1 MAIRLQS
8 EFRTLNDDQYRI
20 KILDSA
26 YLGNPFDVNIGGD
39 GFTLTHDGEV
49 DTLFSPIVGSSVTLT
64 IYNNDSAIDAF
75 RTALLNAQDKQISI
89 RIEKWN
95 KPRSRNVADDYR
107 NRVVSDGGTY
117 EAGECVN
124 DALFALGVGTESRSY
139 VWQQSNQSRVL
150 ADGGTYEGGLC
161 VIDAIDALGGSK
173 TIPDEEFDL
182 YWTGYIVQ
190 DLIEEADESKPRAI
204 SLRAADGISILST
217 IDYQFGLA
225 QSFQKTFKD
234 IVTEI
239 LTDGGINS
247 LFESDETM
255 LTSVVNWY
263 AEEHTYSSTSDPMD
277 LTKFDLKAFTS
288 WTSGSV
294 RTYTNALQVIREMC
308 IIMGARFYFDDGSF
322 RFEQISERDNI
333 DVREFYYLNDG
344 TSNGNAV
351 VQLDTLVDQDT
362 SHRSGGV
369 FRYLPAVKKVSLT
382 QQKKSAANLIGG
394 TVTFPADE
402 IDVGVIPSADNGHI
416 IMTML
421 SRFQTFIATPTSGVA
436 TPVFAV
442 TIRLEP
448 SDGSA
453 DQYWRNSLVSGVTS
467 FGVGSWS
474 TTLGTFK
481 WAANS
486 VSRQA
491 SSTTTTSFSM
501 ATGPLPKDGEI
512 YIDITILGFYDAQGS
527 STSFFIG
534 GNSYNWAVDLQTA
547 RFENDN
553 QPATIVESIFEAN
566 NTSTA
571 LGSNINVDLGTTRLG
586 DGVGA
591 MGSLYA
597 YTGSVWTP
605 STGWRV
611 GNSGTYIDVAK
622 LTTRETLGLQSKV
635 VNRFEGT
642 IINGGGGFKNR
653 LRFDSAY
660 WLPLRSTLN
669 ANNDELEIEAFKIAR
684 VIETV
689 DVSNE
694 PIDIGDETAV
704 FAVAD
709 FNGQYANFGS
719 GVISNM
725 AIDSDND
732 AIGPFSETA
741 SGGKITGS
749 ALVTGD
755 TTLQAGLT
763 HEGFLIENITDIT
776 HSDGSRYDIQDTE
789 YMMFNTWTGGNGT
802 ATINLPYAADNEGR
816 LLRFKSDG
824 TISANTAINVV
835 PQSGESVDGNGEFA
849 FDRDY
854 DGIMLLAHNDNWF
867 IIQRKAK

>member
-75 RTALLNAQDKQISI
+75 RTALLNSQDKQISI

-139 VWQQSNQSRVL
+139 IWQQSNQSRVL

-217 IDYQFGLA
+217 IDYEFNVS

-239 LTDGGINS
+239 LTDGGMNS

-263 AEEHTYSSTSDPMD
+263 AEQHTYSSTSDPMD
-277 LTKFDLKAFTS
+277 LTKFDLKAFSEYQSDGTRS
-288 WTSGSV
+288 F
-294 RTYTNALQVIREMC
+294 TNALQVIREMC

-351 VQLDTLVDQDT
+351 IQLDTLVDQDT
-362 SHRSGGV
+362 AHRSGGT
-369 FRYLPAVKKVSLT
+369 FRYLPAVKKVSLI
-382 QQKKSAANLIGG
+382 QQKTSSANIIGRS
-394 TVTFPADE
+394 VDFPTDE
-402 IDVGVIPSADNGHI
+402 IDVGVIPSADNGRVI
-416 IMTML
+416 LTMRSEL
-421 SRFQTFIATPTSGVA
+421 QTFISNPLQGTA
-436 TPVFAV
+436 TPVFDV

-453 DQYWRNSLVSGVTS
+453 DQYWKNSFIVNSLV
-467 FGVGSWS
+467 FGTGSWS
-474 TTLGTFK
+474 TTPNTFK
-481 WAANS
+481 WAGNTI
-486 VSRQA
+486 SR
-491 SSTTTTSFSM
+491 SSSLKTISNHSM
-501 ATGPLPKDGEI
+501 STGPLPKDGEI
-512 YIDITILGFYDAQGS
+512 FIDIAINGFYDFGLDPTFIS
-527 STSFFIG
+527 SP
-534 GNSYNWAVDLQTA
+534 NSYAYKVTLETA

-553 QPATIVESIFEAN
+553 NPSSVVSSTFEAN
-566 NTSTA
+566 NTSTG
-571 LGSNINVDLGTTRLG
+571 LGSNININLGPTRLG
-586 DGVGA
+586 DGAGA
-591 MGSLYA
+591 VGSLYA
-597 YTGSVWTP
+597 YTGSSWQP

-622 LTTRETLGLQSKV
+622 LMTRETLGLQSKV

-660 WLPLRSTLN
+660 WLPLRSTLT
-669 ANNDELEIEAFKIAR
+669 ANNDQFEIEAFKIAR

-694 PIDIGDETAV
+694 PIDVNDDSMVVG
-704 FAVAD
+704 VAD

-719 GVISNM
+719 GAVGGM
-725 AIDSDND
+725 LVDVDNN
-732 AIGPFSETA
+732 AVGPFSETA

-755 TTLQAGLT
+755 TTMEGGLD
-763 HEGFLIENITDIT
+763 HQGFLIEEITDVT
-776 HSDGSRYDIQDTE
+776 HSSGSTYDVQDTE
-789 YMMFNTWTGGNGT
+789 YMIFNTWSGGTGT
-802 ATINLPYAADNEGR
+802 ATVNLPSAADNEGR

-824 TISANTAINVV
+824 TIAANKIVNLRPAD
-835 PQSGESVDGNGEFA
+835 GETIDGNGEFA

-854 DGIMLLAHNDNWF
+854 DGVMLLAHNDEWF